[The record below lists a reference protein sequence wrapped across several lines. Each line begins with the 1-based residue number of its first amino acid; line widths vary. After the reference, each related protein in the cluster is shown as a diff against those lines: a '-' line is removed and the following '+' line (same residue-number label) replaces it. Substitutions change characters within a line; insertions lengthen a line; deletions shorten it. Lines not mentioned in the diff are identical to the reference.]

1 MAMESMKSTAPRNI
15 DEYIAGFPRTAQVAL
30 RRVRTAIRAALPKA
44 EEAISY
50 RIPTYRLH
58 GRYVIYFAGWKQ
70 HYSLHPADERLVSA
84 FKDKL
89 APYEINDKGTI
100 RFPLSEPVPVKLIA
114 GIARFRGKE
123 VAEREK
129 AKPAA
134 PKKRS

>member
-1 MAMESMKSTAPRNI
+1 MESMKRTAPRNI
-15 DEYIAGFPRTAQVAL
+15 DEYIAGFPPTAQVAL
-30 RRVRTAIRAALPKA
+30 TRVRTAIRAALPKA

-70 HYSLHPADERLVSA
+70 HYSLYPADDRLVSA

-89 APYEINDKGTI
+89 APYEVNGKGTI

-129 AKPAA
+129 AKAA
-134 PKKRS
+134 ASKKRG